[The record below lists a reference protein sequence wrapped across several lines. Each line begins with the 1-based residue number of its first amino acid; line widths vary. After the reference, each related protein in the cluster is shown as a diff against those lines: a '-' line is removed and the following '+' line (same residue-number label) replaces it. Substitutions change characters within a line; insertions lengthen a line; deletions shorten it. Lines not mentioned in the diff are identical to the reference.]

1 MTFRDNLN
9 RICKEKG
16 TNLTRVCKDIGI
28 STSKVTAINKGSIPS
43 EEMLLDFAK
52 YLNCSVMDFFS
63 DDGVTIEVTPADE
76 DESDLINGYRKMSR
90 QQKHRLMAYFYK
102 LQGLVDSNEDE

>member
-1 MTFRDNLN
+1 MTFRENLN
-9 RICKEKG
+9 RVCKEKG
-16 TNLTRVCKDIGI
+16 TNLTRVCKELGI

-52 YLNCSVMDFFS
+52 HLNCSVMDFFA
-63 DDGVTIEVTPADE
+63 DGDTLIEVTPADE
-76 DESDLINGYRKMSR
+76 DENELINGYRKMSR

-102 LQGLVDSNEDE
+102 LQDLDKGDK

>member
-1 MTFRDNLN
+1 MTFRENLN
-9 RICKEKG
+9 RVCKEKG
-16 TNLTRVCKDIGI
+16 TNLTRVCKDLGI

-52 YLNCSVMDFFS
+52 YLNCSVMDFFA
-63 DDGVTIEVTPADE
+63 DDNTLIEVTPADE
-76 DESDLINGYRKMSR
+76 DENELINGYRNMSR

-102 LQGLVDSNEDE
+102 LKELDNEDK